1 MRDVP
6 EMKLRP
12 GMVDHRILDDDDEEE
27 EEEDDDDDCVV
38 VICKEANFGTT
49 TSTSS

>member
-12 GMVDHRILDDDDEEE
+12 GMVDHRILEVDDNDDDDDEE
-27 EEEDDDDDCVV
+27 DCVV
-38 VICKEANFGTT
+38 VICKEANFGTI

>member
-12 GMVDHRILDDDDEEE
+12 GMVDHRILEVDDDEEDE
-27 EEEDDDDDCVV
+27 EEDCVV
-38 VICKEANFGTT
+38 VICKEANFGTI

>member
-12 GMVDHRILDDDDEEE
+12 GMVDHKTLEVDDDDEDD
-27 EEEDDDDDCVV
+27 EEDYVV